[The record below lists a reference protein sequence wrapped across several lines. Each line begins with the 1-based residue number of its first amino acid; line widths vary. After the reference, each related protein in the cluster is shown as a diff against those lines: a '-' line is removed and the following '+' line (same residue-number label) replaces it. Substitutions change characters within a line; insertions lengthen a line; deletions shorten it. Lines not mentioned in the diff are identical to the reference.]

1 MLGIY
6 LSIWVWGEWF
16 ILLFEMLDLT
26 TGDLPPSVRSLQV
39 LGSYYLLII
48 SVESDS
54 PCPWPDFRRVRL
66 QKGKELGWQVG
77 D

>member
-26 TGDLPPSVRSLQV
+26 TGDLPPSVRSLQIV
-39 LGSYYLLII
+39 GSYYLFVI

-54 PCPWPDFRRVRL
+54 PCPTAFVSTNWSSTCASAE
-66 QKGKELGWQVG
+66 G
-77 D
+77 